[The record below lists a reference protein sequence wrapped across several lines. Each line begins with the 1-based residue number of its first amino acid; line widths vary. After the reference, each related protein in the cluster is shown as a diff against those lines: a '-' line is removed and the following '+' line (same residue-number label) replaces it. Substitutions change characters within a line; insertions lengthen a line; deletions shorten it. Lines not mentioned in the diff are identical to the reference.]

1 MAEYDLGPLR
11 HQTIPDQFL
20 CRRYLLERSFVSKI
34 PALLTIVG
42 LTLAL
47 TACGS
52 SSTPEATSTDGAAA
66 DTAYSECTA
75 SGDVSDGI
83 DVSGDFGTVPTVDF
97 AEPLEPAT
105 TQRTVAIEGSGE
117 TKASGGSLVAT
128 SLSVYNGTTGAV
140 VQETT
145 YATDGSSE
153 TVTVGDTFLPGLVR
167 AVNCSVEGDRI
178 VAVSTTADAFGDTG
192 ASSIGIEAGDSV
204 VFVIDVLSVTNLADR
219 ADGVDQPAVD
229 GLPTVDLADDGTP
242 TITIPDADAP
252 TELQIATLK
261 LGDGAVVAD
270 GDTVSVEYTG
280 VIWGSGETFDSS
292 WTTVGPVTFVTSQ
305 VVPGFGA
312 ALVGQT
318 VGSQV
323 LAVLPPAEGY
333 GEAGND
339 TAGIT
344 GTDTLV
350 FVVDIVGT
358 EATPAA

>member
-1 MAEYDLGPLR
+1 
-11 HQTIPDQFL
+11 
-20 CRRYLLERSFVSKI
+20 VSKI

-52 SSTPEATSTDGAAA
+52 SSTPEATDAAAA
-66 DTAYSECTA
+66 DTAYAECT
-75 SGDVSDGI
+75 SPGDVSDGV
-83 DVSGDFGTVPTVDF
+83 DVSGDFGAVPTIDF
-97 AEPLEPAT
+97 GEPLEPTT
-105 TQRTVAIEGSGE
+105 TQRTVAIEGSGK
-117 TKASGGSLVAT
+117 TTASGGSLVAT

-145 YATDGSSE
+145 YPTDGSTE

-178 VAVSTTADAFGDTG
+178 VAVSTTDDAFGDKG

-204 VFVIDVLSVTNLADR
+204 VFVIDVLSVTDLADR
-219 ADGVDQPAVD
+219 ADGVDQPAVA

-242 TITIPDADAP
+242 TITIPDAEAP

-280 VIWGSGETFDSS
+280 IIWGSGETFDSS
-292 WTTVGPVTFVTSQ
+292 WTTVGPVSFVTSQ

-339 TAGIT
+339 AAGIT

>member
-1 MAEYDLGPLR
+1 MLAHSYV
-11 HQTIPDQFL
+11 
-20 CRRYLLERSFVSKI
+20 LERGPVSKI
-34 PALLTIVG
+34 PKILTIVG

-47 TACGS
+47 TACGTS
-52 SSTPEATSTDGAAA
+52 DTPKATDDAAPTDAAF
-66 DTAYSECTA
+66 SECTA
-75 SGDVSDGI
+75 PGDVSDGV
-83 DVSGDFGTVPTVDF
+83 DVTGDFGLVPAVEF
-97 AEPLEPAT
+97 AEPLEPT
-105 TQRTVAIEGSGE
+105 ETQRSVAIEGKGSTE
-117 TKASGGSLVAT
+117 ASAGSLVET
-128 SLSVYNGTTGAV
+128 SLSVYNGTTGEV

-145 YATDGSSE
+145 YPAAGTGE
-153 TVTVGDTFLPGLVR
+153 TITVGETFLPGLVR

-178 VAVSTTADAFGDTG
+178 VTVSTADDAFGTDG
-192 ASSIGIEAGDSV
+192 ATDIGIAAGDSV
-204 VFVIDVLSVTNLADR
+204 VFVIDVISVTNLADR
-219 ADGVDQPAVD
+219 ADGEDQPLVD
-229 GLPTVDLADDGTP
+229 GLPTVELADDGTP
-242 TITIPDADAP
+242 TISIPDADAP
-252 TELQIATLK
+252 AELQIATLK

-292 WTTVGPVTFVTSQ
+292 WTTAGPVTFVTSQ
-305 VVPGFGA
+305 VVPGFGT

-339 TAGIT
+339 SAGIS

-358 EATPAA
+358 ATTPAA

>member
-1 MAEYDLGPLR
+1 M
-11 HQTIPDQFL
+11 
-20 CRRYLLERSFVSKI
+20 SKI
-34 PALLTIVG
+34 PALLAIVG

-52 SSTPEATSTDGAAA
+52 SDTPQPTDAAPAA
-66 DTAYSECTA
+66 DAAFAECTSPGKISDA
-75 SGDVSDGI
+75 VDVT
-83 DVSGDFGTVPTVDF
+83 GDFGGVPTVDF
-97 AEPLEPAT
+97 AEPLDPSS
-105 TQRTVAIEGSGE
+105 TQRTVAIKGTGTTEAG
-117 TKASGGSLVAT
+117 GGSLVAA

-140 VQETT
+140 VQETK
-145 YATDGSSE
+145 YPTDGSSE
-153 TVTVGDTFLPGLVR
+153 TITVGDTFLPGLVR
-167 AVNCSVEGDRI
+167 AVNCAVEGDRI
-178 VAVSTTADAFGDTG
+178 VTVSTTEDAFGTTG
-192 ASSIGIEAGDSV
+192 ASEIGIAAGDSV
-204 VFVIDVLSVTNLADR
+204 VFVIDVISVTNLADR

-229 GLPTVDLADDGTP
+229 GLPTVTLAKDGAP
-242 TITIPDADAP
+242 TITIPDTEAP
-252 TELQIATLK
+252 TELKIAPLK

-280 VIWGSGETFDSS
+280 VIWASGKTFDSS
-292 WTTVGPVTFVTSQ
+292 WTTVGPATFATNR

-339 TAGIT
+339 QAGIS

-358 EATPAA
+358 AATPAA

>member
-1 MAEYDLGPLR
+1 M
-11 HQTIPDQFL
+11 
-20 CRRYLLERSFVSKI
+20 SKI

-52 SSTPEATSTDGAAA
+52 SDTPTPTATDAAA
-66 DTAYSECTA
+66 TDAAYAECTA
-75 SGDVSDGI
+75 PGDVSDAVK
-83 DVSGDFGTVPTVDF
+83 VSGDFGAVPTVDF
-97 AEPLEPAT
+97 AEPLEPSS
-105 TQRTVAIEGSGE
+105 TQRTVAIEGSGKTE
-117 TKASGGSLVAT
+117 ASGGALVEA

-145 YATDGSSE
+145 YPTDGTSE
-153 TVTVGDTFLPGLVR
+153 TITVGETFLAGLVR

-178 VAVSTTADAFGDTG
+178 VAVSTTDDAFGDTG
-192 ASSIGIEAGDSV
+192 ASDIGIAAGDSV
-204 VFVIDVLSVTNLADR
+204 VFVIDVISVTKLADR
-219 ADGVDQPAVD
+219 ADGEDQPVID
-229 GLPTVDLADDGTP
+229 GMPTVKLADDGAP
-242 TITIPDADAP
+242 TITIPKTDPP
-252 TELQIATLK
+252 TDLQISTLK

-280 VIWGSGETFDSS
+280 VIWGTGETFDSS

-339 TAGIT
+339 SAGIT

-358 EATPAA
+358 TPAA

>member
-1 MAEYDLGPLR
+1 
-11 HQTIPDQFL
+11 
-20 CRRYLLERSFVSKI
+20 VSKI
-34 PALLTIVG
+34 PSLLTIVG
-42 LTLAL
+42 LTFAL
-47 TACGS
+47 TACGTS
-52 SSTPEATSTDGAAA
+52 DTPEPTDAAAPA

-75 SGDVSDGI
+75 AGDLSDAV
-83 DVSGDFGTVPTVDF
+83 DVTGDFGAVPTVAF
-97 AEPLEPAT
+97 AEPLEPAD
-105 TQRTVAIEGSGE
+105 TQRTIATDGDGE
-117 TKASGGSLVAT
+117 TEASAGSLVDV
-128 SLSVYNGTTGAV
+128 SLSVYNGTTGAT

-145 YATDGSSE
+145 YPTTGTGE
-153 TVTVGDTFLPGLVR
+153 TITVGETFLPGLVR

-178 VAVSTTADAFGDTG
+178 VAVSTTDDAFGTDG
-192 ASSIGIEAGDSV
+192 AAEIGIAAGDSV
-204 VFVIDVLSVTNLADR
+204 VFVIDVISVTNLADR
-219 ADGVDQPAVD
+219 ADGADQPAVD
-229 GLPTVDLADDGTP
+229 GLPTVKLDDDGTP
-242 TITIPDADAP
+242 TITIPDTEAP
-252 TELQIATLK
+252 TELQIADLK

-292 WTTVGPVTFVTSQ
+292 WTAAGPVTFVTSQ

-339 TAGIT
+339 SAGIA

-350 FVVDIVGT
+350 FVVDIVAT

>member
-1 MAEYDLGPLR
+1 
-11 HQTIPDQFL
+11 
-20 CRRYLLERSFVSKI
+20 VSKI

-52 SSTPEATSTDGAAA
+52 SGTPEATSTDAAA
-66 DTAYSECTA
+66 SDAAYTECTP
-75 SGDVSDGI
+75 SGDVSDA
-83 DVSGDFGTVPTVDF
+83 VKVTGDFGAVPAVDF
-97 AEPLEPAT
+97 AEPLDPSA
-105 TQRTVAIEGSGE
+105 TQRTVAIEGSGK

-145 YATDGSSE
+145 YPTDGSSE
-153 TVTVGDTFLPGLVR
+153 TITVGETFLAGLVR

-178 VAVSTTADAFGDTG
+178 VAVSTTNDAFGDTG

-204 VFVIDVLSVTNLADR
+204 VFVIDVLSVTDLADR
-219 ADGVDQPAVD
+219 ADGVDQPVVE
-229 GLPTVDLADDGTP
+229 GLPTVELADDGAP
-242 TITIPDADAP
+242 TISIPDTDAP
-252 TELQIATLK
+252 TELQIAALK

-280 VIWGSGETFDSS
+280 VIWDSGKTFDSS

-333 GEAGND
+333 GDAGND

-358 EATPAA
+358 AATPAA

>member
-1 MAEYDLGPLR
+1 M
-11 HQTIPDQFL
+11 T
-20 CRRYLLERSFVSKI
+20 KI

-52 SSTPEATSTDGAAA
+52 SDTPSAKTTDAAA
-66 DTAYSECTA
+66 TDAAFAECT
-75 SGDVSDGI
+75 SPGDVSDAV
-83 DVSGDFGTVPTVDF
+83 DVSGDFGAVPAVDF
-97 AEPLEPAT
+97 AEPLDPSS
-105 TQRTVAIEGSGE
+105 TQRTVAIEGSGK
-117 TKASGGSLVAT
+117 TKASGGSLVAA

-145 YATDGSSE
+145 YPTDGSSE
-153 TVTVGDTFLPGLVR
+153 TITVGETFLAGLVR
-167 AVNCSVEGDRI
+167 AVNCSVEGDR
-178 VAVSTTADAFGDTG
+178 VVTVSTTEDAFGTQG
-192 ASSIGIEAGDSV
+192 ASEIGIAAGDSV
-204 VFVIDVLSVTNLADR
+204 VFVIDIISVTNLADR
-219 ADGVDQPAVD
+219 ADGADQPAVD
-229 GLPTVDLADDGTP
+229 GLPTVKLADDGAP

-252 TELQIATLK
+252 TDLKIAPLK

-280 VIWGSGETFDSS
+280 VVWGSGETFDSS
-292 WTTVGPVTFVTSQ
+292 WTTVGPATFVTSQ
-305 VVPGFGA
+305 VVPGFSA

-333 GEAGND
+333 GEAGNES
-339 TAGIT
+339 AGIT

-358 EATPAA
+358 APTPAA